1 MLDDMSLKD
10 TYEPPVLEPRVE
22 LTELKQLNLDNE
34 LLQNYQSAKE
44 YLEHIRFDEGTQPNQ
59 VAQVMNTINSILKEI
74 VKMQTELYDA
84 ERVKKMELALIET
97 MKAQTADV
105 QRMFFELYEQ
115 NLHT

>member
-10 TYEPPVLEPRVE
+10 AYEPPVFEPRAP

-44 YLEHIRFDEGTQPNQ
+44 YLEHIRFDESTQPNQ

-84 ERVKKMELALIET
+84 ERVKKIESAIIATMKNQPEDVQRQFFEEYELAL
-97 MKAQTADV
+97 K
-105 QRMFFELYEQ
+105 
-115 NLHT
+115 

>member
-10 TYEPPVLEPRVE
+10 AYEPPVLEPRAE

-44 YLEHIRFDEGTQPNQ
+44 YLEHIRFDESTQPNQ
-59 VAQVMNTINSILKEI
+59 VAQVMNTINAILKEI

-84 ERVKKMELALIET
+84 ERVKKIESAIIATMKNQPEDVQRQFFEEYELAL
-97 MKAQTADV
+97 K
-105 QRMFFELYEQ
+105 
-115 NLHT
+115 

>member
-1 MLDDMSLKD
+1 MLDDLSLKD
-10 TYEPPVLEPRVE
+10 EYVPPPPPQTQ
-22 LTELKQLNLDNE
+22 LTELKQLNLDGE
-34 LLQNYQSAKE
+34 LLTNYEAAKS
-44 YLEHIRFDEGTQPNQ
+44 YLEEIRYDSEVMPNQ

-115 NLHT
+115 NLK

>member
-10 TYEPPVLEPRVE
+10 AYEPPVFEPRAP

-44 YLEHIRFDEGTQPNQ
+44 YLEQIRFDEGTQPNQ

-84 ERVKKMELALIET
+84 ERVKKIESAIIATMKNQPEDVQRQFFEEYELAL
-97 MKAQTADV
+97 K
-105 QRMFFELYEQ
+105 
-115 NLHT
+115 

>member
-10 TYEPPVLEPRVE
+10 AYEPPVLEPRVE

-44 YLEHIRFDEGTQPNQ
+44 YLEQIRFDESTQPNQ

-115 NLHT
+115 NLK